1 MDFTDE
7 SFSRMMREMVRAEGE
22 SLLKTE
28 EVWHSAVPA
37 SVDKAALAAIG
48 GGLLPYTAPAAGK
61 AAAGTFLA
69 KAAKVAGLSLAA
81 AAVVAAGVVT
91 VTPSLREGVAALL
104 TGEERPAAAAQ
115 SAAHR
120 QVPGDYVIPSPGED
134 FALTE
139 ALDDERLIVRW
150 FTSDSQELM
159 VQVAGRLPAEISGR
173 EDAELVDLG
182 GAVASYL
189 EQGEQKLL
197 ELRDGNVVIQITCYR
212 AEKDEVLAY
221 GTLLAEAN
229 GIG

>member
-7 SFSRMMREMVRAEGE
+7 SFSRMMREMIRSEGE

-61 AAAGTFLA
+61 TAGAFLA
-69 KAAKVAGLSLAA
+69 KAVKVAGLSLAA

-91 VTPSLREGVAALL
+91 VTPSLQEGVAALL
-104 TGEERPAAAAQ
+104 AGGERPVSAAQ
-115 SAAHR
+115 PAARR
-120 QVPGDYVIPSPGED
+120 QAPGDYVVPSPGED

-139 ALDDERLIVRW
+139 AVDDERLLVRW
-150 FTSDSQELM
+150 FTSEAQELM
-159 VQVAGRLPAEISGR
+159 VQVAGRLPSEISGR

-182 GAVASYL
+182 GAVGSYL

-197 ELRDGNVVIQITCYR
+197 ELRDGDVVLQITFYR
-212 AEKDEVLAY
+212 AEKEEVLDY
-221 GTLLAEAN
+221 GILLAEAN
-229 GIG
+229 DIG